1 MNISNLL
8 FIRYNFKLETVNFH
22 PFGWSF
28 TSKYEYFRRPHC
40 LKWDL
45 ESDFFAILTDYEKE
59 NIFEKHDKVV
69 MSSHS
74 ELRLE
79 SSSILTLWSRI

>member
-1 MNISNLL
+1 M
-8 FIRYNFKLETVNFH
+8 
-22 PFGWSF
+22 
-28 TSKYEYFRRPHC
+28 
-40 LKWDL
+40 DL